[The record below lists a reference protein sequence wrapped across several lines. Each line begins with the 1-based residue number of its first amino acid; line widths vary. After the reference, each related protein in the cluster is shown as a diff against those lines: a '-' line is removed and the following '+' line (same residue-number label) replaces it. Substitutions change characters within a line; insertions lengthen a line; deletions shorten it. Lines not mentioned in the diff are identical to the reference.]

1 MVRLI
6 LISAMLA
13 VVIGVVVAQW
23 TTRESESPVM
33 SISLPDVSGGQ
44 RDLSEWTGRP
54 LVVNFWATWCPPC
67 LEEIPLLAAAQDR
80 YGNQGLQI
88 IGIALDDSDA
98 VRRFGDDVGINYPSL
113 LAPDSGLELM
123 ERFGNRGS
131 LPFSVLVDRY
141 GRVQTTKLGAYTE
154 NELDNAL
161 ETLLQGSA
169 GDRE

>member
-6 LISAMLA
+6 LISAILA
-13 VVIGVVVAQW
+13 LVIGIGVAQW
-23 TTRESESPVM
+23 TTRETESTVM
-33 SISLPDVSGGQ
+33 SISLPDVSGDQ

-54 LVVNFWATWCPPC
+54 LMVNFWATWCPPC
-67 LEEIPLLAAAQDR
+67 LEEIPLLAAAQDT
-80 YGNQGLQI
+80 YGDQGLQI
-88 IGIALDDSDA
+88 IGIALDDGDE
-98 VRRFGDDVGINYPSL
+98 VRRFGDEVGINYPSL

-154 NELDNAL
+154 TELEGAL
-161 ETLLQGSA
+161 ETLLQGPA
-169 GDRE
+169 TDQ